1 MPELPEVETVR
12 NILLPLVK
20 NKTIDHVDVF
30 YDKLVLSNLEE
41 FKTKLVNQVILDIN
55 RYGKYLFFILSNDL
69 ILISHL
75 RMEGKYRYN
84 DNNLGRNK
92 HISAIFYFKDQT
104 SLAYD
109 DTRKFGIMYLT
120 NKKEV
125 NELPMIKK
133 LGIEANKIDN
143 QNKISLYQKFNKN
156 KKIKELLLDQ
166 SIICGIGNIYADEI
180 LFASKIHPLTKGKD
194 LSKTQLD
201 EIFKNTPLIIN
212 KAIQAGGS
220 TIHSFHPSE
229 GVDGRFQTQL
239 LCYGN
244 EGKECPNCKTK
255 FHKIFIGGRGTTFCP
270 NCQIDKTLEKAIGIT
285 GPIGS
290 GKSTILNYLATKNYF
305 IINCDQKI
313 HELYRIPAIKNKIS
327 KILKTDFDIDNLTKK
342 ELARK
347 IMANDATLKK
357 EVENYIYPILEE
369 SLINEN
375 KNHDLIAIE
384 APLLFKAHIEY
395 LFKKIIVVEI
405 SKEKQLNNLDSRNE
419 ANKNLALKLNNDY
432 FYDLNSSKIYRLE
445 NNSTLKDLYKKIDKI
460 LEK

>member
-20 NKTIDHVDVF
+20 NKTIDHVDVY
-30 YDKLVLSNLEE
+30 YDKLVLSNLDE
-41 FKTKLVNQVILDIN
+41 FKNKLINQTILDLK
-55 RYGKYLFFILSNDL
+55 RYGKYLFFVLTNNL

-75 RMEGKYRYN
+75 RMEGKYRYVEN
-84 DNNLGRNK
+84 TLNRNK
-92 HISAIFYFKDQT
+92 HTSAIFYFKDNT

-120 NKKEV
+120 TKDYVKD
-125 NELPMIKK
+125 LPMIKK
-133 LGIEANKIDN
+133 LGIEANKINDE
-143 QNKISLYQKFNKN
+143 NKIDLYAKFNKN

-180 LFASKIHPLTKGKD
+180 LFASKIHPLTKGRD
-194 LSKTQLD
+194 LSKNELD
-201 EIFKNTPLIIN
+201 EIFKNTPIIIN

-244 EGKECPNCKTK
+244 ENKECPNCKTK

-290 GKSTILNYLATKNYF
+290 GKSTILSYLASKNYF
-305 IINCDQKI
+305 TINCDQRI

-327 KILKTDFDIDNLTKK
+327 KILKTDFDIDNQAKK

-347 IMANDATLKK
+347 LMANNISLKK
-357 EVENYIYPILEE
+357 QVEDYIYPILEE
-369 SLINEN
+369 SLINEI

-395 LFKKIIVVEI
+395 LFKKIIVVKV
-405 SKEKQLNNLDSRNE
+405 SKEKQLNNLDTRNE
-419 ANKNLALKLNNDY
+419 TNKKLALKLNQDY
-432 FYDLNSSKIYRLE
+432 SYDLKSSKIYLVE
-445 NNSTLKDLYKKIDKI
+445 NNGSLEDLYKKIDLI